1 MLHAHRFSRANT
13 IPEMALVIS
22 LVMVTL
28 FGVIEYALTG
38 FDQIGADGAAFVGDH
53 STVAEYAGNP
63 TINQGNVYGQLVGQS
78 NFPQSSGYNASV
90 PKSNT
95 FELDLSSSQRSLGT
109 ATLFPSTVATRSRI
123 IEPAQ
128 TSTSAVPQGQC
139 ASFAEYITYKGTTI
153 LNRKV
158 RLLSALPGTTGV
170 GAALYST
177 VQDTKGHSA
186 LSFAGGTLSSDTEL
200 TALHTISTD
209 FSTAASNLASIST
222 VLNAV
227 GATSTASGISAQISP
242 LLLSAAGG
250 TYGASGGTTI
260 TVTTPLTSTQFA
272 AQVSAST
279 NAISGIQN
287 SNLLNTVLNTVL
299 KGVINPL
306 LYGGTITQSIGGLV
320 SGTVVT
326 SGLLSGGPN
335 GGILNDMNNAQ
346 NTLYTLDSTLP
357 SC

>member
-1 MLHAHRFSRANT
+1 
-13 IPEMALVIS
+13 MALVIS
-22 LVMVTL
+22 LIMVTL

-38 FDQIGADGAAFVGDH
+38 FNQIGADGAAFVGDH

-63 TINQGNVYGQLVGQS
+63 TINQGNVYGQLVGQA

-90 PKSNT
+90 PKNNT
-95 FELDLSSSQRSLGT
+95 FELDLSSSQKVVDDV
-109 ATLFPSTVATRSRI
+109 TLFPSTVATRSRV

-128 TSTSAVPQGQC
+128 TSTTTTVPQGQC
-139 ASFAEYITYKGTTI
+139 ASFAENITYKGTTI
-153 LNRKV
+153 LSRKV
-158 RLLSALPGTTGV
+158 RLLSALPGTTGA
-170 GAALYST
+170 GAALYTT

-186 LSFAGGTLSSDTEL
+186 LEFAGGTLSSDTEL
-200 TALHTISTD
+200 AALNTISTD

-227 GATSTASGISAQISP
+227 GATTTAAGISAQISP
-242 LLLSAAGG
+242 LLLSATGG
-250 TYGASGGTTI
+250 TYSAAGGGTI
-260 TVTTPLTSTQFA
+260 TVTTPLTSSQFA

-279 NAISGIQN
+279 TAITAIQN
-287 SNLLNTVLNTVL
+287 SNLLNSVLNTVL

-335 GGILNDMNNAQ
+335 GGVLNDMNNAQ